1 LAERYTDPVALREF
15 QGTQLNLGGTDQT
28 VMAYRRQLGNNVGTA
43 ENSSDEDSFT
53 VEEQVDEEIPSNG

>member
-1 LAERYTDPVALREF
+1 
-15 QGTQLNLGGTDQT
+15 
-28 VMAYRRQLGNNVGTA
+28 MAYRRQLGNNVGTA